1 MLQGLYS
8 TADPVWW
15 CLWVVFFFFLLSVSF
30 LRGCRGHV
38 HKPHKPHLA
47 LTKLALW
54 YRTLQKQKQTYEPT
68 LLRYR
73 IHPPSRLP
81 PPPRSS
87 DVLSEGA
94 SHSSRQSERWINS
107 FFIPTFDLYLEQG
120 LFQCQHTRNLTKV
133 SLSSMTAASDLL
145 F

>member
-1 MLQGLYS
+1 MRAHTSALPYS
-8 TADPVWW
+8 PPPAD
-15 CLWVVFFFFLLSVSF
+15 S
-30 LRGCRGHV
+30 
-38 HKPHKPHLA
+38 
-47 LTKLALW
+47 
-54 YRTLQKQKQTYEPT
+54 
-68 LLRYR
+68 
-73 IHPPSRLP
+73 P